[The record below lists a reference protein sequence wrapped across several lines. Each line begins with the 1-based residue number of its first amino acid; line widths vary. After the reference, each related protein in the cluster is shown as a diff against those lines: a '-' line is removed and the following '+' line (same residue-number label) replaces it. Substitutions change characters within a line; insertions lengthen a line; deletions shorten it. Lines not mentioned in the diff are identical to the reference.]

1 MNALTALSLFAA
13 VATSASVDLRRRDT
27 PLDVRLVQ
35 TGNSGVHASL
45 TNTGSDDLKLFTA
58 GTFLDENAVE
68 KVQVFSGDARLP
80 FDGLRLII
88 SHVGLSEDAFT
99 VVKAGETVE
108 ADFDAAELHDLS
120 EGGIFNILTSGA
132 FSSAEL
138 NSTEIT
144 GTVPFKS
151 NTVVSEEVDG
161 SKALAIHRTF
171 QAKAKRTIV
180 QDDCVGSQRQ
190 ATIDGINSCAALASA
205 ARVAARNDS
214 ARLQEY
220 FKSSSDS
227 VASTVEGVF
236 ALIEEECG
244 STTSGK
250 SRYHCTDVYGACSGG
265 VIAYTLPSQSY
276 MVNCPTYF
284 GMLAQ
289 NPRCHGQDQGSTI
302 LHETTHLRH
311 ILGTSDY
318 GGYGYSFVQQ
328 LSSEQNL
335 NHADT
340 YTLFA
345 QSVSMGC

>member
-1 MNALTALSLFAA
+1 
-13 VATSASVDLRRRDT
+13 
-27 PLDVRLVQ
+27 
-35 TGNSGVHASL
+35 
-45 TNTGSDDLKLFTA
+45 
-58 GTFLDENAVE
+58 
-68 KVQVFSGDARLP
+68 
-80 FDGLRLII
+80 
-88 SHVGLSEDAFT
+88 
-99 VVKAGETVE
+99 
-108 ADFDAAELHDLS
+108 
-120 EGGIFNILTSGA
+120 
-132 FSSAEL
+132 
-138 NSTEIT
+138 
-144 GTVPFKS
+144 
-151 NTVVSEEVDG
+151 VSEEVDG
-161 SKALAIHRTF
+161 TKAFATHRTF
-171 QAKAKRTIV
+171 QEKAKRTIV

-190 ATIDGINSCAALASA
+190 ATIDGIASCAALASA
-205 ARVAARNDS
+205 ARAAAKNDPV
-214 ARLQEY
+214 RLQEF

-227 VASTVEGVF
+227 VASTVEEVY
-236 ALIEEECG
+236 ARIEEECG
-244 STTSGK
+244 STTTGA

-284 GMLAQ
+284 EMPAQ

-311 ILGTSDY
+311 VLGTSDY